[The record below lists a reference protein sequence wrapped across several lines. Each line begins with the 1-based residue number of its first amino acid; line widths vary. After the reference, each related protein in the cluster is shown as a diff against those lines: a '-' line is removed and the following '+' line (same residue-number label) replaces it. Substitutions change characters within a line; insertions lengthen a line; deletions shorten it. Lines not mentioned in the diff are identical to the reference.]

1 MENDEI
7 TVLIVDDE
15 QGIRDI
21 FGLNFEIE
29 GFNIVKASGGMEALE
44 IVKNQHI
51 DFVLSDVQMPAGD
64 GFTLLKEIKKLKIDL
79 PMVLLVTGFAEV
91 TRSEV
96 IAEGG
101 LDLFSKPPDIDEIIN
116 IIKQS
121 VQRQKMAA

>member
-29 GFNIVKASGGMEALE
+29 GFKIVKASGGKEALE
-44 IVKNQHI
+44 IVKNQRV

-64 GFTLLKEIKKLKIDL
+64 GFTLLKEIKKLKLDL
-79 PMVLLVTGFAEV
+79 PTVLLVTGFAEV

-116 IIKQS
+116 IVKQS
-121 VQRQKMAA
+121 VHRQKLVA